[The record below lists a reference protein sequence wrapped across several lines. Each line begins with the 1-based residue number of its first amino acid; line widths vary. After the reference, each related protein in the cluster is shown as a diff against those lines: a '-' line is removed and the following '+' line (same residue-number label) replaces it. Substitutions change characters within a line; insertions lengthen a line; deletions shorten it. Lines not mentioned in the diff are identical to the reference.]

1 ALGRRM
7 QNPSANIV
15 RSGHLFM
22 LCWHQGRLAE
32 LDDAL
37 QRIVGRHPELSS
49 PRCNLALVHADVGRE
64 REARSALDELVTSD
78 WSRVDLGNTVLGPF
92 WLAEACASLGDA
104 RHAATL
110 YDALSPYPWPIVAS
124 GTVLECLGASARILG
139 LLASTMSRWAEAERH
154 F

>member
-1 ALGRRM
+1 
-7 QNPSANIV
+7 
-15 RSGHLFM
+15 
-22 LCWHQGRLAE
+22 E
-32 LDDAL
+32 
-37 QRIVGRHPELSS
+37 
-49 PRCNLALVHADVGRE
+49 VGRE

-78 WSRVDLGNTVLGPF
+78 WSGVDLGNTVLGPF

-124 GTVLECLGASARILG
+124 GTVLECLGAAARILG

-154 F
+154 FEDALRVHAQLRTRPFLARTQLDYATMLVRRGEAGDRDRALALLDQALATAQELGMRR